1 LANDLDRLR
10 YVILPG
16 KPRFG
21 FPATG
26 LYDQAYSF
34 WRQFWTRVLTDVGA
48 ASTPEPDEFCRQ
60 DLVCLLL
67 DERDEIAA
75 MMCYTFYDL
84 GLRATT
90 DRQYF
95 SRYFTP
101 EFFGALRDRGITRL
115 MSLEYLSVA
124 PVWRR
129 NGGAASLARLISVLG
144 LRQVAQFG
152 CDAGIAAARC
162 DVGVDKLSHE
172 LGAESIVRGLKVHGI
187 ETDLVA
193 FVRDRIQE
201 PRDPRVADL
210 VARLWDERLD
220 YNSAKGSKRLRSV
233 A

>member
-1 LANDLDRLR
+1 LANHPDRLQ
-10 YVILPG
+10 YVLLPG

-26 LYDQAYSF
+26 LYDEAYAF

-48 ASTPEPDEFCRQ
+48 ARAPEPDEFCRQ
-60 DLVCLLL
+60 DLVCMLI

-84 GLRATT
+84 SLRATT

-101 EFFGALRDRGITRL
+101 EFFQTLKERGIMRL

-129 NGGAASLARLISVLG
+129 GGGAASLARLISVLG
-144 LRQVAQFG
+144 LRQVAQYG

-172 LGAESIVRGLKVHGI
+172 LGAESVVKGLRVHGI

-193 FVRDRIQE
+193 FLRERIRE
-201 PRDPRVADL
+201 PDDPST
-210 VARLWDERLD
+210 ARLIAKLWDERTD
-220 YNSAKGSKRLRSV
+220 HTETKSTKRLLSV